1 MSKVL
6 HDAQALPH
14 LVNFADDSDR
24 QWPKN
29 IPNFLEVS
37 LPHPC
42 PTDRSCLCPS
52 VQKWRGSSLA
62 AFLPSQVIQNK
73 HVTPYHNCGSWWSW
87 SSQSKSPSSVSEKP
101 RAIAY
106 LAQLRYSCH
115 LNTISLQRWPCHPPC
130 GTALAPHAYIQL
142 HVYLYIIIITC
153 VCVMFCPLSHL
164 IMLNYT
170 QFPIHQAFWYSVSW

>member
-1 MSKVL
+1 MRAAKRLYEFQTTGGIFVQQGPCLLEGLHRKAARCPHRLRSEGMKSWKPFTPASPACQVELCLGDKNIQKSRSYTQLPTSAHICSHFQNNSRNLRPKMSKVL

-73 HVTPYHNCGSWWSW
+73 HVTPYHNCGS
-87 SSQSKSPSSVSEKP
+87 
-101 RAIAY
+101 
-106 LAQLRYSCH
+106 
-115 LNTISLQRWPCHPPC
+115 
-130 GTALAPHAYIQL
+130 
-142 HVYLYIIIITC
+142 
-153 VCVMFCPLSHL
+153 
-164 IMLNYT
+164 
-170 QFPIHQAFWYSVSW
+170 